1 MAYQVIARKWRPQT
15 FADVVGQEHV
25 TRTLQNQ
32 LLTERT
38 AHAYLFVGPRGIGK
52 TTIARIFA
60 KALNCVAAP
69 VADPCGRC
77 PNCLAITDG
86 SSLDVIEID
95 GASNNS
101 VDDVRRLREE
111 VMYTPVSCR
120 FKVYIID
127 EIHMLSTSA
136 WNALLKTVEEPPAH
150 VKFIFATTEAHKVLA
165 TIVSRCQRFDL
176 RRLTTRIIRDHLRR
190 IAVVEKVEI
199 SDAALAAIA
208 RAADGGMRDGQ
219 SLLDQMISFFS
230 GQPGGI
236 AEDQV
241 LRVFGLT
248 GAADLERLAEGI
260 VTNRPAAVVGA
271 IHALTEQGKNL
282 ERLFDEVLTM
292 LRGVQ
297 VCHLSDRPEDL
308 LDEPG
313 ETIASYR
320 RLAATIA
327 TDRLQLLLE
336 NLAPAGRVLHDALNK
351 QVYLETI
358 LLKAMRLAHG
368 VQLSDIILRLNEIRT
383 EGSLEVLTHVPAA
396 TPPPAIPPS
405 SPSPAAKATTV
416 APAPPPPPGVP
427 ATQATP
433 SVMSAPAPE
442 PPAPPPVA
450 HRAEAEAVIPE
461 PTPSPALSVA
471 PVVPPETARPRAD
484 AVPPPPVPPAKVA
497 AATAPPPATA
507 APALPPAAAPRAHQ
521 PPAPDVLWHLL
532 IQDMNNYADTKG
544 FLKAHMQAA
553 KPESFAD
560 DVLTVIYD
568 EEFEEI
574 HIEELRRHLP
584 FLNKCL
590 ARVGGGPKASIDIR
604 RARGVGSAH
613 DEADHASHLRGVRER
628 VEKNEFVQ
636 TVMDLFDGEI
646 VQVRG

>member
-1 MAYQVIARKWRPQT
+1 MAYQVIARKWRPKA

-60 KALNCVAAP
+60 KALNCVSAP
-69 VADPCGRC
+69 VAEPCGSC
-77 PNCLAITDG
+77 PNCLAIADA

-101 VDDVRRLREE
+101 VDDIRQLREE
-111 VMYTPVSCR
+111 VLYTPVSCR
-120 FKVYIID
+120 YKVYIID
-127 EIHMLSTSA
+127 EVHMLTTNA

-150 VKFIFATTEAHKVLA
+150 VKFIFATTEAHKVLP

-190 IAVVEKVEI
+190 IAIAEKVEV

-230 GQPGGI
+230 GEAGGI

-260 VTNRPAAVVGA
+260 VANRPAAVVSA
-271 IHALTEQGKNL
+271 IHALAEQGKNL
-282 ERLFDEVLTM
+282 EKLFDEVLTM

-313 ETIASYR
+313 ETIAGYR
-320 RLAATIA
+320 RLAAAIPA
-327 TDRLQLLLE
+327 DRLQLLLE

-358 LLKAMRLAHG
+358 LLKAMRLAHS
-368 VQLSDIILRLNEIRT
+368 VQLSDILLRLNEIRT

-396 TPPPAIPPS
+396 VPVATPSAAIPP
-405 SPSPAAKATTV
+405 PSPAAMAATVT
-416 APAPPPPPGVP
+416 PTPPPPPIAP
-427 ATQATP
+427 AAT
-433 SVMSAPAPE
+433 AITAPE
-442 PPAPPPVA
+442 PPAPPPA
-450 HRAEAEAVIPE
+450 PHRAAAKTVIPK
-461 PTPSPALSVA
+461 TMPSTALST
-471 PVVPPETARPRAD
+471 VPDVPLATEQPRED
-484 AVPPPPVPPAKVA
+484 AVPPLPPPLAKVA
-497 AATAPPPATA
+497 ADTPPSTAASAPRPTDPPASH
-507 APALPPAAAPRAHQ
+507 AHR

-553 KPESFAD
+553 KPESFVD
-560 DVLTVIYD
+560 DVLTVTYD

-590 ARVGGGPKASIDIR
+590 ARIGGGPKSSIDIR
-604 RARGVGSAH
+604 RASGVGSAH
-613 DEADHASHLRGVRER
+613 DDHDNASHLRGVRER